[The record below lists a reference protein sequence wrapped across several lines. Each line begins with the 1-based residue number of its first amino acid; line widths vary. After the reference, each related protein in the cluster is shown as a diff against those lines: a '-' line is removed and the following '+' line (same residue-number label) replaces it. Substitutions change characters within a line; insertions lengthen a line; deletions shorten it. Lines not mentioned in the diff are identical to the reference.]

1 MNKANK
7 SICIIGAFSFKKPD
21 TGGQPVK
28 TRNLYRL
35 ISEEYGEENVICVD
49 TCDWKKHPINMFFS
63 VLKAVKRSNRII
75 MLPAHNGVKVFA
87 PLLLALVGKSKK
99 KLYYDVIGG
108 WLPLKT
114 ANDPKLAKKLKKFD
128 GIWVETESMRSKLE
142 EQGFDNIDVVP
153 NFKFLTPITMEEFP
167 NLSKP
172 YKLCTFSRVMA
183 EKGIEEAIKAVKSV
197 NEKFGEVIYTLDIY
211 GQIDNRYSEHF
222 ECLEKEFP
230 AYIKYCGIANPDNS
244 VDVLKNYFAL
254 LFPTYYDGEGF
265 AGTLI
270 DAFAAGV
277 PVVASDWKYNP
288 EIIENSFNGI
298 MFKTGDNEAFV
309 NMLTQISTNVDWWN
323 SLKINCLKLYEE
335 YSPQEVIKIL
345 SDRLDG

>member
-1 MNKANK
+1 MKK
-7 SICIIGAFSFKKPD
+7 KCFICGAFCFDTMD

-35 ISEEYGEENVICVD
+35 VSEEYGKENVICVD

-63 VLKAVKRSNRII
+63 VLKAVKKSNRII

-128 GIWVETESMRSKLE
+128 GIWVETESMKSKLE
-142 EQGFDNIDVVP
+142 GQGFDNIDVVP
-153 NFKFLTPITMEEFP
+153 NFKFLTPITKAEFP
-167 NLSKP
+167 ELLKP
-172 YKLCTFSRVMA
+172 YKLCTFSRVTE
-183 EKGIEEAIKAVKSV
+183 EKGIEVAINAVKSV

-211 GQIDNRYSEHF
+211 GQIDNRYSERF
-222 ECLEKEFP
+222 ECLKKEFP
-230 AYIKYCGIANPDNS
+230 PYIKYCGIANPDDS

-254 LFPTYYDGEGF
+254 LFPTKFYTEGIP
-265 AGTLI
+265 GTII
-270 DAFAAGV
+270 DAYAAGV
-277 PVVASDWKYNP
+277 PVISSRWENFEY
-288 EIIENSFNGI
+288 IIQDDVTGIGYEFDDKQGLLNCMHKIFN
-298 MFKTGDNEAFV
+298 D
-309 NMLTQISTNVDWWN
+309 SDWWN
-323 SLKINCLKLYEE
+323 GLKINCLKSYEN
-335 YSPQEVIKIL
+335 YSPENVIKVL
-345 SDRLDG
+345 VQHLT